1 MTRRQTEQAGE
12 AKTVRSYTVVLLR
25 EEVGGFSVSVP
36 ALPGCHTEG
45 ETVPECLD
53 MAREA
58 IGLYLAALQRHGDP
72 VPGDVG
78 QFPMDL
84 GDALDA
90 MVFRVTVPVGEAV
103 AVA

>member
-1 MTRRQTEQAGE
+1 MER
-12 AKTVRSYTVVLLR
+12 VYTVVLLR

-36 ALPGCHTEG
+36 ALPGCHTQG

-58 IGLYLAALQRHGDP
+58 IRGFVTSMVKHGET
-72 VPGDVG
+72 VPDDVHE
-78 QFPMDL
+78 FSFDL

-90 MVFRVTVPVGEAV
+90 SVYRVTVPMREALPV
-103 AVA
+103 A